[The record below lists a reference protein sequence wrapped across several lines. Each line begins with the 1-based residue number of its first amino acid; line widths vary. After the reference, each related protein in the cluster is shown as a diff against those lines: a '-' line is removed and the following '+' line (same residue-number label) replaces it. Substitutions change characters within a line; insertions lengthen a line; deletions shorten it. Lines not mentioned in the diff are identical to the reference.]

1 MVSLRPDVLRDSPSS
16 QLERLLRRDRLVTL
30 AGLTALCLLAWGYL
44 FSTAATGMTAWNL
57 AHLTLFPHQ
66 LADAGAMASMAT
78 AEPMMHWPP
87 STWVTVAAMWLFMM
101 IAMMT
106 PSAAPTILLY
116 ATIYRGHQTQDRNAR
131 LAPTGVFTAGYL
143 LAWFG
148 FSLAASG
155 LQWVFTSAGILA
167 DATMASRS
175 AFLSAA
181 VLLAAGLYQFSPL
194 KNVCLAQCRDPVGFF
209 TRNWR
214 PGPAG
219 ALRLGAL
226 HGTFCVGC
234 CWLLMVLLFVG
245 GVMNPVWIAVLAI
258 LVLIEKLVPRGRW
271 IGLAAGGVFILWAL
285 ATIQV

>member
-1 MVSLRPDVLRDSPSS
+1 
-16 QLERLLRRDRLVTL
+16 
-30 AGLTALCLLAWGYL
+30 
-44 FSTAATGMTAWNL
+44 
-57 AHLTLFPHQ
+57 
-66 LADAGAMASMAT
+66 MASMPMN
-78 AEPMMHWPP
+78 EPMLSWPP
-87 STWVTVAAMWLFMM
+87 STWATVPAMWLFMM

-116 ATIYRGHQTQDRNAR
+116 ATIYRGQQTQGRSAR

-148 FSLAASG
+148 FSLVASG
-155 LQWVFTSAGILA
+155 LQWVFTGAGLLG

-181 VLLAAGLYQFSPL
+181 VLLAAGLYQFSSL
-194 KNVCLAQCRDPVGFF
+194 KNVCLAQCRDPVRFL
-209 TRNWR
+209 TRHWR

-226 HGTFCVGC
+226 HGAFCVGC

-245 GVMNPVWIAVLAI
+245 GVMNLVWIAVLAI

-271 IGLAAGGVFILWAL
+271 IGQAVGAVFILWAL
-285 ATIQV
+285 ATILT